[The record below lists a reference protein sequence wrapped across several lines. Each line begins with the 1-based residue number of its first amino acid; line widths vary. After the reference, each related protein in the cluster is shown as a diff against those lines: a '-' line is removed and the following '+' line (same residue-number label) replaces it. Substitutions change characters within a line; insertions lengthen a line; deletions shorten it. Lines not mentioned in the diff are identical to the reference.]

1 MGRPAG
7 FLSTMKERSVN
18 MSEKIN
24 WTLNVQVVG
33 GPKMSASRTE
43 TVDAYDKI
51 GVTVAAGETEVV
63 EIQPG
68 NAGRVQFLLISSNE
82 FDDKLTFKVNNAGK
96 DIALDAMQLLVGDG
110 AVGLLPAA
118 PKSLAIT
125 NSLADPVEI
134 QVIVGRKAI
143 A

>member
-1 MGRPAG
+1 
-7 FLSTMKERSVN
+7 

-33 GPKMSASRTE
+33 GPKMSASQTV

-51 GVTVAAGETEVV
+51 QVPVDAQDTDKVV

-68 NAGRVQFLLISSNE
+68 SVGRVQFLLISSNQ
-82 FDDKLTFKVNNAGK
+82 FGDDLTYKVNNAGDAIK
-96 DIALDAMQLLVGDG
+96 LDAQQLLIGDG
-110 AVGLLPAA
+110 AVGLLGASP
-118 PKSLAIT
+118 PETLSFTNDLAQNVNIEV
-125 NSLADPVEI
+125 L
-134 QVIVGRKAI
+134 VGRNAT

>member
-1 MGRPAG
+1 
-7 FLSTMKERSVN
+7 

-33 GPKMSASRTE
+33 GPKMSASQTV

-51 GVTVAAGETEVV
+51 QVPVDAQDTDKVV

-68 NAGRVQFLLISSNE
+68 SVGRVQFLLISSNQ
-82 FDDKLTFKVNNAGK
+82 FGDDLTYKVNNAGDAIK
-96 DIALDAMQLLVGDG
+96 LDAQQLLIGDG
-110 AVGLLPAA
+110 AVGLLGASP
-118 PKSLAIT
+118 PETLSFT
-125 NSLADPVEI
+125 NHLPQNVNIE
-134 QVIVGRKAI
+134 VLVGRNAT